1 MALIPDSDGGAID
14 QDAAAD
20 RAVGPMQL
28 ITQTW
33 RNWHADGNG
42 DGIQD
47 PQNIDDAV
55 MATTNYLCRASSALD
70 TQTGWRAAISAYNS
84 AGSYIGKVA
93 RVAVAYNADVAG

>member
-1 MALIPDSDGGAID
+1 
-14 QDAAAD
+14 
-20 RAVGPMQL
+20 
-28 ITQTW
+28 
-33 RNWHADGNG
+33 
-42 DGIQD
+42 
-47 PQNIDDAV
+47 